1 MQNLNRINIKFFSN
15 KARSQR
21 FKNFKKSPF
30 KFERERI
37 SCGNDLTYKMPN
49 DKYSRNIKR
58 IYDNGHDKYRY
69 RKSIDNPEDKNN
81 KE

>member
-1 MQNLNRINIKFFSN
+1 MENFNRNILKFFSN

-21 FKNFKKSPF
+21 LKNSQKRPF
-30 KFERERI
+30 KIVRERI
-37 SCGNDLTYKMPN
+37 STGNDLTYKMPD

-58 IYDNGHDKYRY
+58 IYDNGHDKYKY

-81 KE
+81 RE